1 MVAKIPK
8 DGVPARNSSLTR
20 LKLEVGSCSIALPVG
35 WQKCF
40 QRFPSAPWLCGAA
53 RPFEH
58 SRHFGLMHGFI
69 IDHRSGSAARERL
82 RVMRIHAAL
91 NISPCVLHRLSL

>member
-35 WQKCF
+35 WRKCF
-40 QRFPSAPWLCGAA
+40 HSLPSGAWLCGAA
-53 RPFEH
+53 RPFDH
-58 SRHFGLMHGFI
+58 SRHLDPRMGSS
-69 IDHRSGSAARERL
+69 RSPL
-82 RVMRIHAAL
+82 RVGSERAAL
-91 NISPCVLHRLSL
+91 RDAHSRSVEHFTVCVAQTIAG